1 MTVAFVLRQDARVT
15 MSRVCAL
22 PFAITTH
29 VRMRAIALVT
39 SVLALLDAVAL
50 LDRVQ
55 TEAVEGPSSD
65 DS

>member
-15 MSRVCAL
+15 TSSICAL
-22 PFAITTH
+22 PLAFTTR

-39 SVLALLDAVAL
+39 SVLTLLDAVAL